1 MIDDQGWS
9 LIEQIPLA
17 KDLLQPSA
25 GTILFEYGELE
36 LTLVSSQASRSLDLL
51 DTVASWTKC
60 SSTELVPPGETLAHL
75 YRRAE
80 SHGAFE
86 LT

>member
-1 MIDDQGWS
+1 MTDDQGWS
-9 LIEQIPLA
+9 LFEQIPLA

-25 GTILFEYGELE
+25 GTILFEYGELG

-60 SSTELVPPGETLAHL
+60 SSTDLVPPGDTLARQYCH
-75 YRRAE
+75 AKF
-80 SHGAFE
+80 HGASAVA
-86 LT
+86 